1 MTPPSPPEGRA
12 ETRARLEQLAADY
25 VTETRPRRALPGA
38 DDYDW
43 LLTALLRADAEQPR
57 TPQPQAH
64 AALVAF
70 CESTAAGC
78 RAEAQRCEVEAEMNR
93 RDGSPLIASMYTRIA
108 ESARERAA
116 KFDQLAALAAGAS
129 QATGGVA
136 LIAAERQRQTDV
148 EGWTPEHDAEHTDA
162 ELVCAAICYAEAGSG
177 FNLEL
182 SPSKT
187 QETPFLWPWET
198 AWWKPS
204 DDPIRNLVKA
214 GALIA
219 AEIER
224 LQRAQPAP
232 AAEPEPNAGR

>member
-129 QATGGVA
+129 QATGEPQKHKWKA
-136 LIAAERQRQTDV
+136 SD
-148 EGWTPEHDAEHTDA
+148 HHTSGF
-162 ELVCAAICYAEAGSG
+162 VCANCGEKVTWPS
-177 FNLEL
+177 
-182 SPSKT
+182 SPRSPKC
-187 QETPFLWPWET
+187 P
-198 AWWKPS
+198 
-204 DDPIRNLVKA
+204 
-214 GALIA
+214 G
-219 AEIER
+219 
-224 LQRAQPAP
+224 PAP
-232 AAEPEPNAGR
+232 AAEPEPSEGP